1 MSSEIEALRAQLA
14 AAQLRE
20 QASVQREQASV
31 QREQASAQRV
41 REYERTNRRTT
52 ILELLE
58 ACHTQLFARLHVV
71 MDKTLTTR
79 GIITN
84 PTGKNCPRFLKKWTE
99 FPDLHSETWDSIYS
113 TLNQDRKFPNLNYI
127 ENSTHH
133 LRSTIASEDDL
144 KDFQHRA
151 VEDYVS
157 DILEALGHNVSFRNQ
172 SHSLTEGAEEVQE
185 RRANQSNP
193 LPPVPE
199 PRNADQIC
207 IHKNDDDRNEPLI
220 IIEYKAPHKL
230 TQAILQLGLETMELD
245 VCAIR
250 DEAEVFKGTKKTK
263 YEAKWLAAAAASQT
277 YDYMLKS
284 GAIYGCLVTGESIVF
299 LWLDIN
305 KPDTLYYHLA
315 LPKLEV
321 YNDKYPTTFLHP
333 YTAVG
338 YLATFCQMALHAE
351 PRGEDW
357 RKAAIEES
365 EVWIIDME
373 KRLRQMEAHLLK
385 ELRTSP
391 KHSPFYGRLGPLLRS
406 SPAYTRSRG
415 IVPPVQPGCK
425 PAPETAF
432 NNDDDP
438 FGGPSSRPHQ
448 GAYTPT
454 KTSAARQAERKER
467 ESKPSSSVGQQ
478 QRPYCTQACLLGI
491 VRRSSIDQK
500 CPNAALHPRS
510 PRKQGSVHLLTKQ
523 TFCELVRLQLA
534 STMDKDI
541 KDLHLQGARSMV
553 FYITLATY
561 GYTFI
566 GKGTIDVFIP
576 DLLHEASMYRRL
588 RNLQGRS
595 IPVHLGNIDLVYPWY
610 EFDVQVIHMLLLS
623 YGGRSLTE
631 KEYYYDLSSQV
642 TEIELD
648 LLRLGIRHE
657 DLRPDNLLWSEEL
670 KHVLLIDFERSRIR
684 SPAERRRVGIRV
696 KGERQD
702 SAMETRTVSDEQVM
716 LSDFLWEGTEDLV
729 LPIPSPKKELSP
741 VKKTTTSTV
750 GNPTVTMQ
758 TAMGKENEIPGADYL
773 ALSSTKELQS
783 LDKTKVV
790 ILGER
795 KSNSVPH
802 SMN

>member
-1 MSSEIEALRAQLA
+1 MSSEIEALRAQFA

-20 QASVQREQASV
+20 QAL
-31 QREQASAQRV
+31 AQSIQ
-41 REYERTNRRTT
+41 EYEQTNRRTT
-52 ILELLE
+52 IVELLE
-58 ACHTQLFARLHVV
+58 ACHTQLYTRLRVV
-71 MDKTLTTR
+71 MDKVLSTR
-79 GIITN
+79 GSITN
-84 PTGKNCPRFLKKWTE
+84 PTGKHCPSFLKKWTA
-99 FPDLHSETWDSIYS
+99 FPELHSETWDSIFS

-127 ENSTHH
+127 ENSAHH

-151 VEDYVS
+151 VEDFAS
-157 DILEALGHNVSFRNQ
+157 DILEALGHNLSFRNQ
-172 SHSLTEGAEEVQE
+172 SHSLAEDAEEVQE
-185 RRANQSNP
+185 TRTNPSNP

-207 IHKNDDDRNEPLI
+207 IHRNDDDRNEPLI

-230 TQAILQLGLETMELD
+230 TQAILRLGLESKELD

-250 DEAEVFKGTKKTK
+250 DEAEVFKGKKQTN

-284 GAIYGCLVTGESIVF
+284 GANYGCIVTGESIVF
-299 LWLDIN
+299 LRLDVD

-321 YNDKYPTTFLHP
+321 YNDKYPTKFLHP

-338 YLATFCQMALHAE
+338 YLATFCRMALHAE
-351 PRGEDW
+351 PRDEDW

-373 KRLRQMEAHLLK
+373 KRLLQMETDVQQ

-415 IVPPVQPGCK
+415 IVAKLAQPGCK
-425 PAPETAF
+425 PAHETAF
-432 NNDDDP
+432 DNDDDS
-438 FGGPSSRPHQ
+438 FSGPSSRPYQ
-448 GAYTPT
+448 GVHTPT
-454 KTSAARQAERKER
+454 KTSAARLAERKAR
-467 ESKPSSSVGQQ
+467 ESKPNPSAGQQ

-534 STMDKDI
+534 TTMNKDI
-541 KDLHLQGARSMV
+541 KDLRLQGARSMV

-561 GYTFI
+561 GYTFV

-576 DLLHEASMYRRL
+576 DLMHEASMYRRL
-588 RNLQGRS
+588 RTLQGRS

-610 EFDVQVIHMLLLS
+610 EFRVQVIHMLLIS

-631 KEYYYDLSSQV
+631 KEYYHDFTSQV
-642 TEIELD
+642 TDIEMD
-648 LLRLGIRHE
+648 LLRLGVRHE

-670 KHVLLIDFERSRIR
+670 KRVLLIDFERSRIR
-684 SPAERRRVGIRV
+684 SPAERRLVGIRAKV
-696 KGERQD
+696 ERQD
-702 SAMETRTVSDEQVM
+702 STIETRTVLDEQVRVC
-716 LSDFLWEGTEDLV
+716 DFLWEGTEDLMF
-729 LPIPSPKKELSP
+729 PILSSEKELSP

-750 GNPTVTMQ
+750 WNPTVKMRTPS
-758 TAMGKENEIPGADYL
+758 GKENEIPDEGLL
-773 ALSSTKELQS
+773 ALSLTKELQS
-783 LDKTKVV
+783 LEKTKVV

-795 KSNSVPH
+795 KPNSVPC
-802 SMN
+802 SID

>member
-20 QASVQREQASV
+20 QASAQREQASV
-31 QREQASAQRV
+31 QREQALAQINQ
-41 REYERTNRRTT
+41 EYERTTRRTT
-52 ILELLE
+52 IVELLE
-58 ACHTQLFARLHVV
+58 ACHTLLYTKLHVV
-71 MDKTLTTR
+71 MDKVRTTR
-79 GIITN
+79 GSITN
-84 PTGKNCPRFLKKWTE
+84 PTGKHCPRFLKKWTE
-99 FPDLHSETWDSIYS
+99 FPELHSETWDSIFS

-127 ENSTHH
+127 ENLTDY

-151 VEDYVS
+151 VEDFAS
-157 DILEALGHNVSFRNQ
+157 AILGALGHNVSFRNQ
-172 SHSLTEGAEEVQE
+172 SHSLAEGAEEVQE
-185 RRANQSNP
+185 RGTNPSDP
-193 LPPVPE
+193 LPSVPE

-207 IHKNDDDRNEPLI
+207 IYKNDDDRNEPLI

-230 TQAILQLGLETMELD
+230 TQAILRLGLETTELD

-250 DEAEVFKGTKKTK
+250 DEAEMFKGKKKTK
-263 YEAKWLAAAAASQT
+263 YEARWLAAAAASQT

-284 GAIYGCLVTGESIVF
+284 GAVYGCIVTGESIVF
-299 LWLDIN
+299 LWLDIDT
-305 KPDTLYYHLA
+305 PDTLYYHLA
-315 LPKLEV
+315 LPKLEA
-321 YNDKYPTTFLHP
+321 YSDKSSTTFLHP

-338 YLATFCQMALHAE
+338 YLATFCQMALHVE

-357 RKAAIEES
+357 RIATMEQS

-373 KRLRQMEAHLLK
+373 KRLLQMEK
-385 ELRTSP
+385 DVQEELRTSP

-415 IVPPVQPGCK
+415 LVAKLAQPGCK
-425 PAPETAF
+425 PAHETAS
-432 NNDDDP
+432 NDDDDS
-438 FGGPSSRPHQ
+438 FGGPSSRPYQ

-454 KTSAARQAERKER
+454 KTGAARQAERRER
-467 ESKPSSSVGQQ
+467 ESKVTSSKGQQ
-478 QRPYCTQACLLGI
+478 QRPYCTQTCLLGI
-491 VRRSSIDQK
+491 ARRSSIDQK

-523 TFCELVRLQLA
+523 MFCELVRLQLA
-534 STMDKDI
+534 TTMDKDI

-576 DLLHEASMYRRL
+576 DLMHEASMYRRL
-588 RNLQGRS
+588 RTLQGRS

-610 EFDVQVIHMLLLS
+610 EFDVTVIHMLLIS

-631 KEYYYDLSSQV
+631 EEYSHDLSSQV
-642 TEIELD
+642 TAIEMD

-657 DLRPDNLLWSEEL
+657 DLRPANLLWSEEL
-670 KHVLLIDFERSRIR
+670 KRVLLIDFERSRIR
-684 SPAERRRVGIRV
+684 SPAERRLVGI
-696 KGERQD
+696 KAKAERQD
-702 SAMETRTVSDEQVM
+702 STMESRTVSDEQVM
-716 LSDFLWEGTEDLV
+716 LRDFLWEGTEDLV
-729 LPIPSPKKELSP
+729 LPNPSPEKELSP
-741 VKKTTTSTV
+741 VKKTITSTA
-750 GNPTVTMQ
+750 GNPTMKMQ
-758 TAMGKENEIPGADYL
+758 TARGKENEIPGDGLL
-773 ALSSTKELQS
+773 ALPSTKELQS
-783 LDKTKVV
+783 LEKKKVV

-795 KSNSVPH
+795 KSNI
-802 SMN
+802 N